1 MIMMTEQ
8 KFWDTVF
15 TIFLQKGFSI
25 AAAAQ
30 SADDCLKARRDRTDL
45 SVRTKPPL
53 PAAKALPP
61 PPRGET
67 KHTRPTKK
75 LPRVTTTE
83 SE

>member
-1 MIMMTEQ
+1 MMTEQ
-8 KFWDTVF
+8 KFWDSVF

-25 AAAAQ
+25 ATAAQ

-45 SVRTKPPL
+45 SVRTNPPAVK
-53 PAAKALPP
+53 AAKAIPP

-75 LPRVTTTE
+75 LPRVTTIE